1 MIQQQWQ
8 QLSEKTA
15 DLSMRERVIL
25 TSLTLVV
32 ILVVWLQFVFTPI
45 EKQSDDIAKKKQVL
59 DQQIAEQSAKV
70 ASLAMSLQHNPN
82 DALRAEQERL
92 QASLDRLG
100 DDIEKQLD
108 TLVPPEKM
116 ADLMRTILS
125 DYKGLSLVSAKN
137 LPVESIEMSAGQ
149 SAQADQQQD
158 EKNAQAVIFSHGFEM
173 KLEGSFFQALEFVQ
187 ALEAVSGF
195 YWRMLDYEVKN
206 YPKALITI
214 HISTLSLEEEWIGV

>member
-1 MIQQQWQ
+1 MILEKWQ

-15 DLSMRERVIL
+15 DLSLRERAIL

-32 ILVVWLQFVFTPI
+32 ILVLWLQFVFTPI
-45 EKQSDDIAKKKQVL
+45 EKQSDDIDRKKLAL

-70 ASLAMSLQHNPN
+70 ASLAQSLQHNPN
-82 DALRAEQERL
+82 DALRTEQTRL
-92 QASLDRLG
+92 QDTLDTLREE
-100 DDIEKQLD
+100 IEKQLD

-116 ADLMRTILS
+116 ADLMRAVLS

-137 LPVESIEMSAGQ
+137 LPVESIEMNTGQ
-149 SAQADQQQD
+149 SAQEKGQND
-158 EKNAQAVIFSHGFEM
+158 ESSVQAVIFSHGFEI
-173 KLEGSFFQALEFVQ
+173 KLEGSYFQALEFVQ

-195 YWRMLDYEVKN
+195 YWRQLDYEVKA

-214 HISTLSLEEEWIGV
+214 QISTLSLEEEWIGV